1 MQYGRRVVV
10 TGMGVIC
17 PIGNNVEEVWT
28 NARNGVNG
36 IDYLQRWQP
45 DDIFTKFAG
54 EVKNFDGEEYFGKR
68 EERRLDRVTQLA
80 LVATQQ
86 AWEDAGIDI
95 EAEDK
100 FRIGTIMGTGIGGL
114 QSLVEGTKAFLT
126 RGEKG
131 VRPQLVPMMLPDAPS
146 AAISMRY
153 QLRGLNMALS
163 TACATG
169 NNAIGEAASMI
180 ARGAVDVM
188 VAGGCEGGIVDLA
201 LAGFNNMTALSKRN
215 DDPATASRPF
225 DKDRDGFVI
234 GEGAATLVLE
244 ERERAIARGATI
256 YAELLGYGNTSDAY
270 HVTAP
275 MESGEGA
282 VRAMELA
289 LEDAGLTIDDI
300 DYVNAHGTSTPMND
314 KSETN
319 ALKKL
324 FGEKAYDVPTSSIKS
339 MTGHLLGAAG
349 AVEAVVS
356 IMAIRDNYAPPTI
369 NQFTQDPE
377 CDLDYIPNVGRE
389 LTIKRVMSN
398 SFGFGGHNAVLV
410 FGEHEANGHK

>member
-17 PIGNNVEEVWT
+17 PIGNNVNEVWT
-28 NARNGVNG
+28 NAKNGVNG
-36 IDYLQRWQP
+36 IEVIQRSNT
-45 DDIFTKFAG
+45 DEIFTQFGG
-54 EVKNFDGEEYFGKR
+54 EVKNFDAAEYFGKR

-80 LVATQQ
+80 LVATQE

-95 EAEDK
+95 EKEDK

-114 QSLVEGTKAFLT
+114 ETLVEGTRAFLT
-126 RGEKG
+126 RGQKG

-180 ARGAVDVM
+180 ARGSVDVM
-188 VAGGCEGGIVDLA
+188 VAGGCEGSIVDLA

-225 DKDRDGFVI
+225 DKDRDGFVM

-256 YAELLGYGNTSDAY
+256 YAELVGYGNTSDAY

-275 MESGEGA
+275 METGEGA
-282 VRAMELA
+282 IRAMELA
-289 LEDAGLTIDDI
+289 LEDSGLTHDDI

-319 ALKKL
+319 ALKGF
-324 FGEKAYDVPTSSIKS
+324 FGEKAYDIPTSSIKS

-349 AVEAVVS
+349 AVEAVIS
-356 IMAIRDNYAPPTI
+356 IMAIRENYAPPTI
-369 NQFTQDPE
+369 NQFTTDPE

-389 LTIKRVMSN
+389 LPIQYVMSN
-398 SFGFGGHNAVLV
+398 SFGFGGHNAVLIL
-410 FGEHEANGHK
+410 GEHETNGHK

>member
-10 TGMGVIC
+10 TGMGIIC
-17 PIGNNVEEVWT
+17 PIGNNVNEAWT

-36 IDYLQRWQP
+36 IDYLQRWSP
-45 DDIFTKFAG
+45 DEIFTQFAG
-54 EVKNFDGEEYFGKR
+54 EVKNFDGAEYFGRR

-80 LVATQQ
+80 LVATEE
-86 AWEDAGIDI
+86 AWQSSGLDI
-95 EAEDK
+95 EKEDNW
-100 FRIGTIMGTGIGGL
+100 RIGTIMGTGIGGL

-153 QLRGLNMALS
+153 SLRGINMALS

-180 ARGAVDVM
+180 ARGAADVM
-188 VAGGCEGGIVDLA
+188 VAGGCEGGNVDLA

-215 DDPATASRPF
+215 DDPKTASRPF

-234 GEGAATLVLE
+234 GEGAATLILE

-256 YAELLGYGNTSDAY
+256 YGEIIGYGNTSDAY

-275 MESGEGA
+275 METGEGA

-289 LEDAGLTIDDI
+289 LEDGGLTIDDI
-300 DYVNAHGTSTPMND
+300 DYVNAHGTSTPLND

-324 FGEKAYDVPTSSIKS
+324 FGEKAYDKPTSSIKS

-349 AVEAVVS
+349 AVEAVIS
-356 IMAIRDNYAPPTI
+356 LMAIRENYAPPTI

-377 CDLDYIPNVGRE
+377 CDLDYIPNVGRDLE
-389 LTIKRVMSN
+389 MRYVMSN

-410 FGEHEANGHK
+410 FGEHE